1 MFPYRPDPMTSPISP
16 DNLVPALARL
26 AAQRGFSA
34 GWRASAG
41 DPGQWQAAGLQLM
54 QQLVL
59 PDLPEPDFAPN
70 LLAEEDRGDHIA
82 RQLRLTLTQGMEAE
96 ALLLLPKG
104 DGPFPAALALHDH
117 GSEFRI
123 GKEKCI
129 PPLNGPH
136 PVAEGWLQRFF
147 GGQSPGLALVR
158 HGFAVLSVDALGWGG
173 RQGNGYE
180 AQQAL
185 AANLM
190 AIGLTPAGLMAWE
203 DKRAAAF
210 LASLPQV
217 DARRIGAVG
226 FSLGGFRAWQV
237 AALSPHV
244 AAAVSI
250 SWMASLPGLLVPGNN
265 QLRGQSAF
273 WMTHPLLF
281 RHLDLPD
288 IAGLAAPKPLWAEV
302 GQGDPLFPAPAV
314 TEAFAKLAEIWQ
326 ARGAEASLSLHRPSG
341 AHSFLPDRQAEAF
354 AWLACQLG

>member
-1 MFPYRPDPMTSPISP
+1 MTPQINP

-26 AAQRGFSA
+26 SARRGFSA
-34 GWRASAG
+34 GWRAVRG
-41 DPGQWQAAGLQLM
+41 DPLHWQASGLR
-54 QQLVL
+54 LVQDLAL
-59 PDLPEPDFAPN
+59 PDLPEPDVAPV
-70 LLAEEDRGDHIA
+70 LLGEEDRGDHVA
-82 RQLRLTLTQGMEAE
+82 RQLRLTLTEGMEAE

-104 DGPFPAALALHDH
+104 DDPFPAVLALHDH

-129 PPLNGPH
+129 APLAGPH
-136 PVAEGWLQRFF
+136 PVAEAWMQRFF

-158 HGFAVLSVDALGWGG
+158 RGFAVLSVDALGWGG

-190 AIGLTPAGLMAWE
+190 AIGLTPAGVMAWE
-203 DKRAAAF
+203 DRRAAAF
-210 LASLPQV
+210 LADLPQV

-244 AAAVSI
+244 SAAVSI
-250 SWMASLPGLLVPGNN
+250 GWMASLPGLLVPGNN

-302 GQGDPLFPAPAV
+302 GRDDPLFPSAAV

-326 ARGAEASLSLHRPSG
+326 ARAAEACLSLHRPAG
-341 AHSFLPDRQAEAF
+341 GHSFLPDRQTLAF
-354 AWLACQLG
+354 AWLARHLA

>member
-1 MFPYRPDPMTSPISP
+1 MTPQISP
-16 DNLVPALARL
+16 DNLVPALVRQSAR
-26 AAQRGFSA
+26 RGFSA
-34 GWRASAG
+34 GWRAVQG
-41 DPGQWQAAGLQLM
+41 DPVHWQASGLR
-54 QQLVL
+54 LVQDLAL
-59 PDLPEPDFAPN
+59 PDLPEPDFAPV
-70 LLAEEDRGDHIA
+70 LLGEEDRGDHVA
-82 RQLRLTLTQGMEAE
+82 RQLRLTLTEGMEAE

-104 DGPFPAALALHDH
+104 DGPFPAVLALHDH

-129 PPLNGPH
+129 APLAGPH
-136 PVAEGWLQRFF
+136 PVAEAWMQRFF

-158 HGFAVLSVDALGWGG
+158 RGFVVLSVDALGWGG

-190 AIGLTPAGLMAWE
+190 AIGLTPAGVMAWE
-203 DKRAAAF
+203 DRRAAAF
-210 LASLPQV
+210 LADLPQV

-244 AAAVSI
+244 SAAVSI
-250 SWMASLPGLLVPGNN
+250 GWMASLPGLLVPGNN

-302 GQGDPLFPAPAV
+302 GRDDPLFPPAAV

-326 ARGAEASLSLHRPSG
+326 ARGAEVCLELHRPAG
-341 AHSFLPDRQAEAF
+341 GHSFLPDRQALAF
-354 AWLACQLG
+354 AWLARHLA